1 GWIPMNNMD
10 ANVYFTV
17 LILGGL
23 AVIIYSKLMLA
34 DITIKLPDSV
44 PPSVAKAFTAIIPA
58 AAALYLTAIIYYV
71 FSLTIGK
78 DGTNVIRW
86 VQATIAEPFMN
97 LAQGPAAVVIVTVMI
112 SILWFFGLHGPNILA
127 PVLEGIWGQ
136 GQLHNVNTFQQGGM
150 SAVYDA
156 IEKGNGEAFR
166 WVRGSFD
173 SFSWFGG
180 SGGTLTLLIVILVL
194 SKRADYKTVAKL
206 GMGPGLFNI
215 NEPVMF
221 GLPIVLNPI
230 MLIPFI
236 VAPVVSTMIG
246 FVATQLSLV
255 NPVVVAVPWVVPP
268 FLMSFL
274 ATGGDWRAPIVT
286 LVSFA
291 ATLVIWAPFVIAANA
306 QEASSLGE

>member
-1 GWIPMNNMD
+1 MNNMD